1 MTQGIPKAV
10 HKSFTMRGEAIV
22 TYQAALLRGEVLL
35 VNNENR
41 SGGNGN
47 SNSNGNSNGNDGG
60 QDGDEGEDEEED
72 ELWEE

>member
-47 SNSNGNSNGNDGG
+47 GSGNDSG

>member
-47 SNSNGNSNGNDGG
+47 GNSNGNDSG